1 MTSEELIKQIKEAK
15 ENIIL
20 IYAFNSTGKTRLSVG
35 YKDYTKSL
43 SGGNHV
49 GVYYNA
55 FSEDL
60 FVWDNDEPNDNENIR
75 LTIGES
81 SLDQFIKKLNDE
93 APIREKLLPY
103 KPKYDFKLI
112 PKKDDNPELGWGSV
126 KFFLGDDPEKQIK
139 ISRGE
144 ERIFV
149 WCFFLALFEI
159 EGWADKQNKHFF
171 IDDPISSLDDNNI
184 FVTARLLL
192 QLFEKNC
199 DSKKI
204 IVTTHHMGLF
214 SLLHNWLKS
223 SENESK
229 FKIKKIV
236 TTETKKNVAGKDVI
250 GIKEKEQIE
259 NKFLVR
265 FLEKENNDYKL
276 IGLKRGNAL
285 YHLLILKV
293 LKRAVEKNEL
303 YTYHFVLLRQVME
316 SISSFLGKGRF
327 SYILDVLEIDDP
339 NYKSDII
346 NSLSHENIYIEK
358 SSNMNPENKD
368 LFIKIHKDLMDYFKF
383 SI

>member
-1 MTSEELIKQIKEAK
+1 MNSTELVKELKETK

-35 YKDYTKSL
+35 YKDYTKFL
-43 SGGNHV
+43 NDGNHA

-55 FSEDL
+55 YSEDL

-75 LTIGES
+75 LKITES
-81 SLDQFIKKLNDE
+81 SLDQFINKLNDE
-93 APIREKLLPY
+93 TTIREKLLTY
-103 KPKYDFKLI
+103 KPKYDFKLV

-126 KFFLGDDPEKQIK
+126 KFFLEDDPEKQIK

-144 ERIFV
+144 ERTFV
-149 WCFFLALFEI
+149 WCFFLALFDI
-159 EGWADKQNKHFF
+159 EGWVDKQNEHFF

-204 IVTTHHMGLF
+204 IVATHHMGLF

-229 FKIKKIV
+229 FKVRKIV
-236 TTETKKNVAGKDVI
+236 RTETKKIIEGKDVI
-250 GIKEKEQIE
+250 EIKEKEQIE

-265 FLEKENNDYKL
+265 FLENDNNDYKL

-293 LKRAVEKNEL
+293 LKRAVDKQEL
-303 YTYHFVLLRQVME
+303 FTYHFVLLRQVME

-327 SYILDVLEIDDP
+327 SYILDVLEIADP

-346 NSLSHENIYIEK
+346 NSLSHENIYMEK

-368 LFIKIHKDLMDYFKF
+368 LFIKIHKDIMDYFKF
-383 SI
+383 SL

>member
-1 MTSEELIKQIKEAK
+1 MTSTELVKELKEAK

-43 SGGNHV
+43 NQGYHA

-55 FSEDL
+55 YSEDL
-60 FVWDNDEPNDNENIR
+60 FIWDNDEPNDNENIR
-75 LTIGES
+75 LIITES
-81 SLDQFIKKLNDE
+81 SLDQFINRLNDE
-93 APIREKLLPY
+93 APIREKLLTY

-159 EGWADKQNKHFF
+159 EGWADEQNEHFF

-223 SENESK
+223 SENEAK
-229 FKIKKIV
+229 FKIKKINK
-236 TTETKKNVAGKDVI
+236 TETKKNIEGKDVI
-250 GIKEKEQIE
+250 EIKEKEQIE

>member
-1 MTSEELIKQIKEAK
+1 MNSTELVKELKETK

-35 YKDYTKSL
+35 YKDYTKFL
-43 SGGNHV
+43 NDGNHA

-55 FSEDL
+55 YSEDL

-75 LTIGES
+75 LKITES
-81 SLDQFIKKLNDE
+81 SLDQFINKLNDE
-93 APIREKLLPY
+93 TTIREKLLTY
-103 KPKYDFKLI
+103 KPKYDFKLV

-126 KFFLGDDPEKQIK
+126 KFFLEDDPEKQIK

-144 ERIFV
+144 ERTFV
-149 WCFFLALFEI
+149 WCFFLALFDI
-159 EGWADKQNKHFF
+159 EGWVDKQNEHFF

-229 FKIKKIV
+229 FKVRKIV
-236 TTETKKNVAGKDVI
+236 RTETKKIIEGKDVI
-250 GIKEKEQIE
+250 EIKEKEQIE

-265 FLEKENNDYKL
+265 FLENDNNDYKL

-293 LKRAVEKNEL
+293 LKRAVDKQEL
-303 YTYHFVLLRQVME
+303 FTYHFVLLRQVME

-327 SYILDVLEIDDP
+327 SYILDVLEIADP

-346 NSLSHENIYIEK
+346 NSLSHENIYMEK

-368 LFIKIHKDLMDYFKF
+368 LFIKIHKDIMDYFKF
-383 SI
+383 SL